1 MFEVLP
7 MYNVH
12 SYFSLKN
19 LGKKVYIIHSIIR
32 KMFKLFKITEIYLP
46 PPTHVSGFAF
56 GGFRY
61 PWSLEVQKYLSGG
74 FNAAPRSTTD
84 EEKDYQDMICLGG
97 KSGPFSHRRTAQS
110 LSLQGFLLGSL
121 A

>member
-1 MFEVLP
+1 

-19 LGKKVYIIHSIIR
+19 LGEKVHIKHSIIC

-56 GGFRY
+56 
-61 PWSLEVQKYLSGG
+61 
-74 FNAAPRSTTD
+74 
-84 EEKDYQDMICLGG
+84 
-97 KSGPFSHRRTAQS
+97 
-110 LSLQGFLLGSL
+110 
-121 A
+121 